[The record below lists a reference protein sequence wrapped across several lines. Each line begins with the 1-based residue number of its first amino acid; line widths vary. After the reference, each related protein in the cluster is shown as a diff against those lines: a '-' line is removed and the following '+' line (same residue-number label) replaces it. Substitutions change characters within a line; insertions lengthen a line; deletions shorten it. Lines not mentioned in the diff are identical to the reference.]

1 MLDTRLELPARASA
15 PRRSGLTMVID
26 PGLFTGRFADAVESV
41 GPYVDLLKFG
51 WCTALVTP
59 DIKRKIDILH
69 EVGIEFYFGGTL
81 FERFAMADMVDDWRA
96 LCRTMGATHVEVSNG
111 TIPMPNAEKARW
123 VERLSDE
130 FTVVSEVGFKDQGR
144 AATMT
149 SGEWVDAIGED
160 LDAGAALVITEA
172 RESGRGGLCHPDG
185 TPRDDVVDDV
195 LNAGFDVDRLLFE
208 APTKELQ
215 CFFVKRLGANVNL
228 GNIAADDVISLETLR
243 LGLRSDTMPTPV
255 H

>member
-1 MLDTRLELPARASA
+1 MMDTRLDLPVREGA
-15 PRRSGLTMVID
+15 PRHNGLTMVID

-41 GPYVDLLKFG
+41 GPYVDLVKFG

-69 EVGIEFYFGGTL
+69 EAGIDFYFGGTL
-81 FERFAMADMVDDWRA
+81 FERFAMAGMVDDWRE

-123 VERLSDE
+123 VAQLSDE

-149 SGEWVDAIGED
+149 SAEWVDAIGED

-195 LNAGFDVDRLLFE
+195 LAGGFDVDRLLFE

-215 CFFVKRLGANVNL
+215 CFFVKRLGASVNL

-243 LGLRSDTMPTPV
+243 LGLRSDTMLCEV
-255 H
+255 L